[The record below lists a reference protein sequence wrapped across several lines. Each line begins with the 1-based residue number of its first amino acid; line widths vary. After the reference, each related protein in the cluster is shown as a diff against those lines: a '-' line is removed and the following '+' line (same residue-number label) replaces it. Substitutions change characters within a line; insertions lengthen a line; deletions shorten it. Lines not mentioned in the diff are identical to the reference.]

1 MDFRLRDITK
11 SYDQQT
17 VLKDISFTVAAGE
30 FVSIIGPSGAG
41 KTTVL
46 KIIAGL
52 EQQDYGTIDFA
63 FPPDIDHPVILV
75 FQDFLLFPTMTVF
88 ENIAFGLHSR
98 KVHRAEIS
106 ERVEHMLRYFQL
118 QDRAHAY
125 PAQLSGGQQQRVAI
139 ARGMVVNPAIMLLDE
154 PFANLDRSLRM
165 ETAAFIRT
173 TQQKFGITTIAVTHD
188 LEEALAV
195 SDSLGVILDGRLEQ
209 IADPKTVYFSPVND
223 NVAAFLGPMNMIPE
237 KLFALLNISAS
248 PSHGI
253 LKVRP
258 EGMELRADPKGPGT
272 ITAIRFSGPY
282 QTCTVDVGGVMLTAY
297 QKHDALR
304 VGDRVS
310 VLVDIGLA
318 EGAACKT

>member
-1 MDFRLRDITK
+1 MDFRLRNITK

-188 LEEALAV
+188 LDEALAV

-258 EGMELRADPKGPGT
+258 EGMELRADPKGAGT